1 MAKIAKRL
9 KELSQKIDSNKEY
22 ALSDAIDTIKTLKS
36 AKFDETVEIALKL
49 NVDPRHAD
57 QMVRGSVVLPAGT
70 GKKVRV
76 AVIAKDAKA
85 DEAKNAGADIVG
97 SDDLVEEIQKGN
109 MNFDVLIATPNLMGL
124 VGKVGRI
131 LGPKGLMPNPKT
143 GTVTMDVAQAVNNA
157 KSGQVNFRV
166 DKQGNIHAGL
176 GKVS

>member
-85 DEAKNAGADIVG
+85 DEAKNAG
-97 SDDLVEEIQKGN
+97 
-109 MNFDVLIATPNLMGL
+109 
-124 VGKVGRI
+124 
-131 LGPKGLMPNPKT
+131 
-143 GTVTMDVAQAVNNA
+143 
-157 KSGQVNFRV
+157 
-166 DKQGNIHAGL
+166 
-176 GKVS
+176 